1 MPGALKGR
9 KHEDETEHED
19 EDEDDAKMEGFE
31 SRRDG
36 IT

>member
-9 KHEDETEHED
+9 KHEDETKHED